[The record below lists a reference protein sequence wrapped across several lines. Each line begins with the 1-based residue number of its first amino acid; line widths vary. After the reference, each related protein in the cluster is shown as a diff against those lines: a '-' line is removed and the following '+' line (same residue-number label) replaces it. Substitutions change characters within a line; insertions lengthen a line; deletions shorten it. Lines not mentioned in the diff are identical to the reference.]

1 MRGAIRRFWGVPVHQ
16 NESQIP
22 IRVDFQKSSKHSFV
36 VRYMLT
42 TDNRT
47 IPYEAA
53 DNNVLVTTLPG
64 SDDRAHNFTFG
75 HTWVINSTMVNSFR
89 LLGNDVY
96 ADKPG
101 PSFFGAPDVGINAY
115 TYVPG
120 YIRLIVNNAFNLGS
134 GSFNS
139 NTYSK
144 VQNAGASDDDLVAL
158 MRQCLAAKK
167 AGHGIDEPTFLQPP
181 RPMSAIGG

>member
-1 MRGAIRRFWGVPVHQ
+1 
-16 NESQIP
+16 
-22 IRVDFQKSSKHSFV
+22 
-36 VRYMLT
+36 MLT

-47 IPYEAA
+47 IPYDAA
-53 DNNVLVTTLPG
+53 GNNVLVTNLPG
-64 SDDRAHNFTFG
+64 SDDRAHNMTFG
-75 HTWVINSTMVNSFR
+75 HTWVINSSMVNSFH

-101 PSFFGAPDVGINAY
+101 PQFFGAPDVGINAY

-120 YIRLIVNNAFNLGS
+120 YIRLIVNNGFSIGS

-144 VQNAGASDDDLVAL
+144 IQNAGASNDAPL
-158 MRQCLAAKK
+158 RSRSR
-167 AGHGIDEPTFLQPP
+167 GH
-181 RPMSAIGG
+181 